1 MPGNSSVLALFSP
14 QPPVEPTAP
23 KADRG
28 SDSNFND
35 FLNNATDQVEK
46 TQKPSPGDSANNNN
60 ETEVGKMSK
69 PKIKNKNDKLET
81 HDGKY
86 QETATANENEPIT
99 QTEIVT
105 KDSILKENG
114 AFTMKLM
121 ELGIDQEQFEALL
134 EHLGLNGEM
143 NFDSLLQSLTQSL
156 NQNRIT
162 VGKDIDSLPQSE
174 LLARLQQHEGEAIN
188 LLKKAGLTDDQA
200 KNLIDHLKSAPITNI
215 AQKEVDKTLDL
226 NLKKEIQAQQ
236 EAASTEKVKL
246 KTTEQSKTSKNSG
259 QQEKGTEN
267 NVPVQ
272 VKETFKKAEKTE
284 RPASAE
290 KTERPAS
297 AEKTERPA
305 SIDKLLETPKGSE
318 EPRITAAEPFG
329 DKGIQ
334 TSKFSQLLNDNN
346 AQATLVQTDAGK
358 DAGIFKGLE
367 SAKAGPD
374 LQVQAPTAAAD
385 NAIKAVESSKSVLPE
400 KLIARGATETKII
413 NQIVNKLSTRG
424 GGAQNEV
431 QIRLDPPSL
440 GTVRLNITTVGD
452 SVRTMI
458 IAENHAVKQTIENNF
473 NQLRDAM
480 SEQGLKVDSFSVTV
494 GGESGSSNQNRKQ
507 FDEGNS
513 LNSLSNEQVAS
524 SGDESE
530 FEESNDSFIFDGN
543 QSISVLA

>member
-69 PKIKNKNDKLET
+69 PKMKNKNDKLET

-105 KDSILKENG
+105 KDSILEENG
-114 AFTMKLM
+114 VFTMKLM

-162 VGKDIDSLPQSE
+162 VGKGIDSLPQSE
-174 LLARLQQHEGEAIN
+174 LLTRLQQHEGEAIN

-246 KTTEQSKTSKNSG
+246 KTTEQSKTSKNSD

-272 VKETFKKAEKTE
+272 VKETFKKAEKAE

-297 AEKTERPA
+297 L
-305 SIDKLLETPKGSE
+305 DKLLETPKGSE
-318 EPRITAAEPFG
+318 APRITAAEPLG
-329 DKGIQ
+329 DKGTQ

-507 FDEGNS
+507 FGEGNS

>member
-69 PKIKNKNDKLET
+69 PKMKNKNDKLET

-105 KDSILKENG
+105 KDSILEENG

-272 VKETFKKAEKTE
+272 VKETFKKAEKAE

-290 KTERPAS
+290 KTERA
-297 AEKTERPA
+297 A

-318 EPRITAAEPFG
+318 APRITAAEPLG
-329 DKGIQ
+329 DKGTQ

>member
-28 SDSNFND
+28 SDSDFND

-69 PKIKNKNDKLET
+69 PKMKNKNDKLET
-81 HDGKY
+81 DDGKY

-105 KDSILKENG
+105 KNSILEENG

-200 KNLIDHLKSAPITNI
+200 KNLIDHLKSAPVTNI

-272 VKETFKKAEKTE
+272 VKETFKKAEKAE

-290 KTERPAS
+290 KTERA
-297 AEKTERPA
+297 A
-305 SIDKLLETPKGSE
+305 SIDKLPETPKVSE
-318 EPRITAAEPFG
+318 APRITPSEPLE
-329 DKGIQ
+329 DKGTQ

-480 SEQGLKVDSFSVTV
+480 SDQGLKVDSFSVTV

-507 FDEGNS
+507 FGEGNS
-513 LNSLSNEQVAS
+513 LNPLSNEQVAS

>member
-60 ETEVGKMSK
+60 ENEVGKMSK
-69 PKIKNKNDKLET
+69 PKMKNKNDKPET
-81 HDGKY
+81 DDGKY
-86 QETATANENEPIT
+86 QETATAIGNEPIT
-99 QTEIVT
+99 PAHTGT
-105 KDSILKENG
+105 KDSILEENG
-114 AFTMKLM
+114 AFVSKLN
-121 ELGIDQEQFEALL
+121 ELGIDQAQFEALL
-134 EHLGLNGEM
+134 EHLGLKADLNI
-143 NFDSLLQSLTQSL
+143 DSLLQSLTQGL
-156 NQNRIT
+156 NQNGIT
-162 VGKDIDSLPQSE
+162 VGKDIDALSQSE

-188 LLKKAGLTDDQA
+188 LLKKAGLTDEQA
-200 KNLIDHLKSAPITNI
+200 KNLINHIKSTPVTSVS
-215 AQKEVDKTLDL
+215 QKELDKTLDL

-236 EAASTEKVKL
+236 EAASTERLNL

-272 VKETFKKAEKTE
+272 VKETFKKAEKAE
-284 RPASAE
+284 RA
-290 KTERPAS
+290 
-297 AEKTERPA
+297 A

-318 EPRITAAEPFG
+318 APRITAAETLG
-329 DKGIQ
+329 DKGTQ

-367 SAKAGPD
+367 SAKAGSD
-374 LQVQAPTAAAD
+374 LQVQAPTAATD

>member
-28 SDSNFND
+28 SDSDFND
-35 FLNNATDQVEK
+35 FLSNATDQVEK
-46 TQKPSPGDSANNNN
+46 TQKSSPGDSANNNN
-60 ETEVGKMSK
+60 ETEASKASK
-69 PKIKNKNDKLET
+69 PKIKNKTDKPET
-81 HDGKY
+81 DDGKY
-86 QETATANENEPIT
+86 QETAAAVGNEPIT
-99 QTEIVT
+99 QTETVT
-105 KDSILKENG
+105 KDSILEDNA
-114 AFTMKLM
+114 AFAAKLK

-134 EHLGLNGEM
+134 EHLGLKGEV
-143 NFDSLLQSLTQSL
+143 NFDSLLQSLTQGL
-156 NQNRIT
+156 NQNGIT
-162 VGKDIDSLPQSE
+162 VGKNIDSLPQRE

-272 VKETFKKAEKTE
+272 VKETFKKAEKAE

-290 KTERPAS
+290 KTERA
-297 AEKTERPA
+297 A

-318 EPRITAAEPFG
+318 APRITAAEPLG
-329 DKGIQ
+329 DKGTQ

-507 FDEGNS
+507 FGEGNS
-513 LNSLSNEQVAS
+513 LNPLSNEQVAS
-524 SGDESE
+524 SGNEGE

>member
-14 QPPVEPTAP
+14 QPPVEPTAS

-28 SDSNFND
+28 SDSDFND
-35 FLNNATDQVEK
+35 FLSNATDQVDK
-46 TQKPSPGDSANNNN
+46 TQKPSSGDSSNNNS
-60 ETEVGKMSK
+60 ETEVGKTAK
-69 PKIKNKNDKLET
+69 PKMKSKNDKPET
-81 HDGKY
+81 DDGKY
-86 QETATANENEPIT
+86 QETASAIDNEPIT
-99 QTEIVT
+99 QTET
-105 KDSILKENG
+105 ASKGSILEENA
-114 AFTMKLM
+114 AFASKLK

-134 EHLGLNGEM
+134 EHLGLKGEV
-143 NFDSLLQSLTQSL
+143 NFDSLLQSLTQGL
-156 NQNRIT
+156 NQNGIT
-162 VGKDIDSLPQSE
+162 VGKDIDALSQSE
-174 LLARLQQHEGEAIN
+174 LLARLQKHEGEAIN

-200 KNLIDHLKSAPITNI
+200 KNLLDHLKSAPTTTI

-226 NLKKEIQAQQ
+226 NMKKDIQDQQ
-236 EAASTEKVKL
+236 EAASTEKVSL
-246 KTTEQSKTSKNSG
+246 KTTEQSETSNKNAG
-259 QQEKGTEN
+259 QQEKGTET

-272 VKETFKKAEKTE
+272 VKENSKKAEKID
-284 RPASAE
+284 RA
-290 KTERPAS
+290 
-297 AEKTERPA
+297 A
-305 SIDKLLETPKGSE
+305 SIDKLPETPKISE
-318 EPRITAAEPFG
+318 APRITPPEALG
-329 DKGIQ
+329 DKGTQ
-334 TSKFSQLLNDNN
+334 TNNLSQLLNDNN

-358 DAGIFKGLE
+358 DAGSFKGLE

-424 GGAQNEV
+424 GGGQNEV

-473 NQLRDAM
+473 SQLRDAM

-494 GGESGSSNQNRKQ
+494 GGESGNSNQNRKQ
-507 FDEGNS
+507 FGERNS
-513 LNSLSNEQVAS
+513 SNPLGNEQIALA
-524 SGDESE
+524 GNEGE
-530 FEESNDSFIFDGN
+530 FEESNAPFIFDEN
-543 QSISVLA
+543 QSISILA

>member
-69 PKIKNKNDKLET
+69 PKMKNKNDKLET

-105 KDSILKENG
+105 KDSILEENG

-188 LLKKAGLTDDQA
+188 LLKKAGLTGAQA
-200 KNLIDHLKSAPITNI
+200 KNLIDHLKSASVTNI

-272 VKETFKKAEKTE
+272 VKETFKKAEKAE
-284 RPASAE
+284 QPASAE
-290 KTERPAS
+290 KTERA
-297 AEKTERPA
+297 A

-318 EPRITAAEPFG
+318 APRITAAEPLG
-329 DKGIQ
+329 DKGTQ

-507 FDEGNS
+507 FGEGNS
-513 LNSLSNEQVAS
+513 LNPLSNEQVAS

>member
-69 PKIKNKNDKLET
+69 PKMKNKNDKLET

-105 KDSILKENG
+105 KDSILEENG

-272 VKETFKKAEKTE
+272 VKETFKKAEKAE
-284 RPASAE
+284 RPA
-290 KTERPAS
+290 T

-318 EPRITAAEPFG
+318 APRITAAEPLG
-329 DKGIQ
+329 DKGTQ

>member
-28 SDSNFND
+28 SDSDFND
-35 FLNNATDQVEK
+35 FLSNATAQVDK
-46 TQKPSPGDSANNNN
+46 TQKSSPGDSANSNN

-69 PKIKNKNDKLET
+69 PKIKNNTDKPEAD
-81 HDGKY
+81 DGKY
-86 QETATANENEPIT
+86 QETATAIGNEPT
-99 QTEIVT
+99 TKAETVT
-105 KDSILKENG
+105 KDSILEQNA
-114 AFTMKLM
+114 AFAAKLK

-134 EHLGLNGEM
+134 EHLGLKGEV
-143 NFDSLLQSLTQSL
+143 NFDSLLQSLTQGL
-156 NQNRIT
+156 NQNGVT
-162 VGKDIDSLPQSE
+162 VGKDIDTLSQSE

-200 KNLIDHLKSAPITNI
+200 KNLIDHLKSTPVTTV

-226 NLKKEIQAQQ
+226 NLKKDVQTQQ
-236 EAASTEKVKL
+236 EAASAEKVTI
-246 KTTEQSKTSKNSG
+246 KTTEQSETSKNAG
-259 QQEKGTEN
+259 QQEKGNET

-272 VKETFKKAEKTE
+272 VKENSKKAEKID
-284 RPASAE
+284 RA
-290 KTERPAS
+290 
-297 AEKTERPA
+297 A
-305 SIDKLLETPKGSE
+305 SIDKLPETPKVSE
-318 EPRITAAEPFG
+318 ASRITPPEPLG
-329 DKGIQ
+329 DKGTQ
-334 TSKFSQLLNDNN
+334 TSNLSQLLNDNN

-358 DAGIFKGLE
+358 DAASFKGLE
-367 SAKAGPD
+367 PVKAGPD

-452 SVRTMI
+452 SVRTMV

-494 GGESGSSNQNRKQ
+494 GGESGSSNQNGKQ
-507 FDEGNS
+507 FGEGDSSNP
-513 LNSLSNEQVAS
+513 LSNEQIAS
-524 SGDESE
+524 SGNEGE
-530 FEESNDSFIFDGN
+530 FEEPKFIFDGN

>member
-1 MPGNSSVLALFSP
+1 M
-14 QPPVEPTAP
+14 
-23 KADRG
+23 
-28 SDSNFND
+28 
-35 FLNNATDQVEK
+35 
-46 TQKPSPGDSANNNN
+46 
-60 ETEVGKMSK
+60 
-69 PKIKNKNDKLET
+69 
-81 HDGKY
+81 
-86 QETATANENEPIT
+86 
-99 QTEIVT
+99 
-105 KDSILKENG
+105 
-114 AFTMKLM
+114 
-121 ELGIDQEQFEALL
+121 
-134 EHLGLNGEM
+134 
-143 NFDSLLQSLTQSL
+143 
-156 NQNRIT
+156 
-162 VGKDIDSLPQSE
+162 
-174 LLARLQQHEGEAIN
+174 
-188 LLKKAGLTDDQA
+188 
-200 KNLIDHLKSAPITNI
+200 
-215 AQKEVDKTLDL
+215 DKTLDL
-226 NLKKEIQAQQ
+226 NLKKEIQPQQ

-246 KTTEQSKTSKNSG
+246 KTTEQSKTSKNSA

-272 VKETFKKAEKTE
+272 VKETFKKAEKAE

-290 KTERPAS
+290 KTERA
-297 AEKTERPA
+297 A
-305 SIDKLLETPKGSE
+305 SIDKLLETPKGSKA
-318 EPRITAAEPFG
+318 PRITAAEPLG
-329 DKGIQ
+329 DKGTQ

-367 SAKAGPD
+367 SAKAGSD

-494 GGESGSSNQNRKQ
+494 GGESGSSNQNGKQ
-507 FDEGNS
+507 FGEANS
-513 LNSLSNEQVAS
+513 LNPLSNEQVAS
-524 SGDESE
+524 PGNEGE
-530 FEESNDSFIFDGN
+530 FEESNYSFIFDGN

>member
-23 KADRG
+23 KPDRG

-69 PKIKNKNDKLET
+69 PKMKNKNDKLET

-105 KDSILKENG
+105 KDSILEENG

-272 VKETFKKAEKTE
+272 VKETFKKAEKAE
-284 RPASAE
+284 RA
-290 KTERPAS
+290 
-297 AEKTERPA
+297 A

-318 EPRITAAEPFG
+318 APRITAAEPLG
-329 DKGIQ
+329 DKGTQ

-507 FDEGNS
+507 FGEGNL
-513 LNSLSNEQVAS
+513 LNPLSNEQVAS

>member
-69 PKIKNKNDKLET
+69 PKMKNKNDKLET

-86 QETATANENEPIT
+86 QETAATIGNEPIT
-99 QTEIVT
+99 QTKTVT
-105 KDSILKENG
+105 KDSILEENG

-272 VKETFKKAEKTE
+272 VKETFKKAEKAE

-290 KTERPAS
+290 KTERA
-297 AEKTERPA
+297 A

-318 EPRITAAEPFG
+318 APRITAAEPLG
-329 DKGIQ
+329 DKGTQ

>member
-14 QPPVEPTAP
+14 QPPVELTAP

-28 SDSNFND
+28 SNSDFND

-60 ETEVGKMSK
+60 KTEVGKMSK
-69 PKIKNKNDKLET
+69 PKMKNKNDKLET

-105 KDSILKENG
+105 KDSILEENG

-226 NLKKEIQAQQ
+226 NLKKEIQAHQ

-246 KTTEQSKTSKNSG
+246 KTTEQSKTSKNSV

-272 VKETFKKAEKTE
+272 VKETFKKAEKAERPASVEKAE

-290 KTERPAS
+290 KTER
-297 AEKTERPA
+297 TA
-305 SIDKLLETPKGSE
+305 SIDKLLETPKGIE
-318 EPRITAAEPFG
+318 APRITAAEPLG
-329 DKGIQ
+329 DKGTQ

-507 FDEGNS
+507 FGEGNS
-513 LNSLSNEQVAS
+513 LNPLSNEQVAS
-524 SGDESE
+524 SGNEGE

>member
-1 MPGNSSVLALFSP
+1 
-14 QPPVEPTAP
+14 
-23 KADRG
+23 
-28 SDSNFND
+28 
-35 FLNNATDQVEK
+35 
-46 TQKPSPGDSANNNN
+46 
-60 ETEVGKMSK
+60 
-69 PKIKNKNDKLET
+69 
-81 HDGKY
+81 
-86 QETATANENEPIT
+86 
-99 QTEIVT
+99 
-105 KDSILKENG
+105 
-114 AFTMKLM
+114 MKLM

-134 EHLGLNGEM
+134 EYLGLNGEM
-143 NFDSLLQSLTQSL
+143 NFDTLLQSLTQSL
-156 NQNRIT
+156 NQNRIA
-162 VGKDIDSLPQSE
+162 VGKDIDSPPQSE

-200 KNLIDHLKSAPITNI
+200 KNLIDHLKSVPITNI

-226 NLKKEIQAQQ
+226 NLKKDIQAQQ
-236 EAASTEKVKL
+236 EAASTEKVTL
-246 KTTEQSKTSKNSG
+246 KTTEQSETSKNLG
-259 QQEKGTEN
+259 QQEKGTET

-272 VKETFKKAEKTE
+272 VKETFKKAEKAD
-284 RPASAE
+284 PLPSAE
-290 KTERPAS
+290 KADPLPS
-297 AEKTERPA
+297 AEKADRPA
-305 SIDKLLETPKGSE
+305 SIDKLPETPKVSE
-318 EPRITAAEPFG
+318 APRITPVEPLG
-329 DKGIQ
+329 DKGTQ

-367 SAKAGPD
+367 SAKAGSD
-374 LQVQAPTAAAD
+374 LQVQAPTAATD

-480 SEQGLKVDSFSVTV
+480 SEQGLKVDSFSVMV
-494 GGESGSSNQNRKQ
+494 GGESGSSNQNGKK
-507 FDEGNS
+507 FGEGNS
-513 LNSLSNEQVAS
+513 LNPLSNKQVSS
-524 SGDESE
+524 SGNDGE

>member
-69 PKIKNKNDKLET
+69 PKMKNKNDKLET

-105 KDSILKENG
+105 KDSILEENG

-200 KNLIDHLKSAPITNI
+200 KNLIDHLKSAPIKNI

-272 VKETFKKAEKTE
+272 VKETFKKVEKAE

-290 KTERPAS
+290 KAERA
-297 AEKTERPA
+297 A
-305 SIDKLLETPKGSE
+305 SIDKLLETQKGIE
-318 EPRITAAEPFG
+318 APRITAAEPLG
-329 DKGIQ
+329 DKGTQ

>member
-69 PKIKNKNDKLET
+69 PKMKNKNDKLET
-81 HDGKY
+81 DDRKY

-105 KDSILKENG
+105 KNSILEENG

-134 EHLGLNGEM
+134 EHLGLNGEV

-188 LLKKAGLTDDQA
+188 LLKKAGLTGTQA
-200 KNLIDHLKSAPITNI
+200 KNLIDHLKSAPVTNI

-236 EAASTEKVKL
+236 EASSTEKIKL
-246 KTTEQSKTSKNSG
+246 KTTEQSETSKNSG
-259 QQEKGTEN
+259 QQEKGTET

-272 VKETFKKAEKTE
+272 VKETFKKAEKGDQA
-284 RPASAE
+284 ASAE
-290 KTERPAS
+290 KGDRA
-297 AEKTERPA
+297 A
-305 SIDKLLETPKGSE
+305 SIDKLPETPKVSE
-318 EPRITAAEPFG
+318 APRITPVEPLG
-329 DKGIQ
+329 DKGTQ
-334 TSKFSQLLNDNN
+334 TSKFNQLLNDNN

-367 SAKAGPD
+367 SAKAGSE

-507 FDEGNS
+507 FGEGNS
-513 LNSLSNEQVAS
+513 LNPLSNEQVAS
-524 SGDESE
+524 SGNEGE
-530 FEESNDSFIFDGN
+530 FEESNASFIFDGN

>member
-14 QPPVEPTAP
+14 QPPVEPTAA

-46 TQKPSPGDSANNNN
+46 TKKPSPGDSANNNN

-69 PKIKNKNDKLET
+69 PKMKNKNDKLEM

-105 KDSILKENG
+105 KDSILEENG

-226 NLKKEIQAQQ
+226 NLKKEIPAQQ

-272 VKETFKKAEKTE
+272 VKETFKKAEKAE

-290 KTERPAS
+290 KTERA
-297 AEKTERPA
+297 A

-318 EPRITAAEPFG
+318 APRITAAEPLG
-329 DKGIQ
+329 DKGTQ

-346 AQATLVQTDAGK
+346 AQATLVQTDVGK

-413 NQIVNKLSTRG
+413 NQIVNKLSIRG

>member
-46 TQKPSPGDSANNNN
+46 TKKPSPGDSANNNN

-69 PKIKNKNDKLET
+69 PKMKNKNDKLET

-105 KDSILKENG
+105 KDSILEENG

-188 LLKKAGLTDDQA
+188 FLKKAGLTNDQA

-215 AQKEVDKTLDL
+215 TQKEVDKTLDL

-236 EAASTEKVKL
+236 EAASTEKVNL

-297 AEKTERPA
+297 
-305 SIDKLLETPKGSE
+305 IDKLLETPKGSE
-318 EPRITAAEPFG
+318 APRITAAEPLG
-329 DKGIQ
+329 DKGTQ

-374 LQVQAPTAAAD
+374 LQVQAPTATAD

-494 GGESGSSNQNRKQ
+494 GGESGSSNQNGKQ
-507 FDEGNS
+507 FGEANS
-513 LNSLSNEQVAS
+513 LNPLSNDQVAS
-524 SGDESE
+524 SGNEGE

>member
-1 MPGNSSVLALFSP
+1 MQGNSSVLALFSP

-28 SDSNFND
+28 SDSDFND

-46 TQKPSPGDSANNNN
+46 TQKSSPGDSANNNN

-69 PKIKNKNDKLET
+69 SKMKNKNDKSET
-81 HDGKY
+81 DDGKY
-86 QETATANENEPIT
+86 QQTATANENEPIT
-99 QTEIVT
+99 QTETVT
-105 KDSILKENG
+105 KDSILEENG

-134 EHLGLNGEM
+134 EHLGLNGEV

-200 KNLIDHLKSAPITNI
+200 KNLIDHLKSAPVKNI

-226 NLKKEIQAQQ
+226 NLNKEIQTQQ

-272 VKETFKKAEKTE
+272 VKETFKKVEKAE

-290 KTERPAS
+290 KAERS
-297 AEKTERPA
+297 A

-318 EPRITAAEPFG
+318 APRITAAEPLG
-329 DKGIQ
+329 DKGTQ

-367 SAKAGPD
+367 SAKAGSD
-374 LQVQAPTAAAD
+374 LQVQAPTAATD

-494 GGESGSSNQNRKQ
+494 GGESGSSNQNGKQ
-507 FDEGNS
+507 FGEANS
-513 LNSLSNEQVAS
+513 LNPLSNEQVAS
-524 SGDESE
+524 SGNEGE